1 MNYMPDGTK
10 RSHKQGRLEWMDK
23 EGIMSYDQPSSA
35 TASIVQGCGSCESH
49 VSPVTFNIDG
59 QPISDNVASLSTMI
73 GRSMKNN
80 IPPSF
85 DKWSNV
91 PNVMKEK
98 MWDIVNANECWRNWK
113 SKLNRYI
120 YSKYHTE
127 ADRKK
132 SVPKFVKKEDWESF
146 IDMCSTYAAQEK
158 SKLGKATRQAMRCP
172 HNSGRKGQVRVADEL
187 RRKNPDKEIK
197 RTDVRLETHTKKDGF
212 ASCEEADIWIKTRW
226 HGSL

>member
-1 MNYMPDGTK
+1 MVGALDFPHLCGFSAAWLPHLQFLS
-10 RSHKQGRLEWMDK
+10 RF
-23 EGIMSYDQPSSA
+23 GIMSYDQPSSA

-59 QPISDNVASLSTMI
+59 QPISDNVAT
-73 GRSMKNN
+73 
-80 IPPSF
+80 
-85 DKWSNV
+85 
-91 PNVMKEK
+91 
-98 MWDIVNANECWRNWK
+98 
-113 SKLNRYI
+113 
-120 YSKYHTE
+120 
-127 ADRKK
+127 
-132 SVPKFVKKEDWESF
+132 
-146 IDMCSTYAAQEK
+146 QEK

-226 HGSL
+226 HGCDFRVIMEVHLR